1 MRTRRTLVFGVG
13 VLVLV
18 VLSLQI
24 FLIMVGL
31 EAWLTFEAGIAWAAA
46 GTSLVLA
53 AFSVVLYRFLHRAVR
68 HRPESRRR
76 RIAG

>member
-31 EAWLTFEAGIAWAAA
+31 EAWLNFEAAIAWAAA
-46 GTSLVLA
+46 LTSLVLA
-53 AFSVVLYRFLHRAVR
+53 SFSVVLYLFLHRSVR
-68 HRPESRRR
+68 HRPEARRR
-76 RIAG
+76 RVAG

>member
-31 EAWLTFEAGIAWAAA
+31 EAWLNFEAGIAWAAA
-46 GTSLVLA
+46 LTSLVLA
-53 AFSVVLYRFLHRAVR
+53 SFSVVLYRFLHRSVR
-68 HRPESRRR
+68 HRPEARRR
-76 RIAG
+76 RVAG